1 MTGSAGQAPATAAA
15 NGPYRRLIID
25 AAIEAT
31 TRSGWSSVTMAGLA
45 ETVGVSRQTVYNE
58 VGSKPALG
66 EAMVMQELGRFL
78 QLVERAFDRHPDDAA
93 RALRTAVRDI
103 LRLARD
109 DAFLR
114 SVVSA
119 SQGGD
124 AELLPLLTSRA
135 RGLREAAAAVLGSR
149 LATYDLGLPP
159 RRHDAVVDLV
169 VRTVLSHVVQP
180 SGTPERTA
188 DDLAWVLGRVT
199 SAPPDAD
206 A

>member
-1 MTGSAGQAPATAAA
+1 MTGSADQVPATAAA

-31 TRSGWSSVTMAGLA
+31 ASSGWSSVTMTGLA
-45 ETVGVSRQTVYNE
+45 EAVGVSRQTVYNE

-78 QLVERAFDRHPDDAA
+78 DPVERAFDRYPTDAG

-135 RGLREAAAAVLGSR
+135 RGLREAAASVLGSR
-149 LATYDLGLPP
+149 LATYDLGLTQ
-159 RRHDAVVDLV
+159 RRHEALVDLL

-188 DDLAWVLGRVT
+188 DDLAWVLDRVT
-199 SAPPDAD
+199 SAGPGANG
-206 A
+206 